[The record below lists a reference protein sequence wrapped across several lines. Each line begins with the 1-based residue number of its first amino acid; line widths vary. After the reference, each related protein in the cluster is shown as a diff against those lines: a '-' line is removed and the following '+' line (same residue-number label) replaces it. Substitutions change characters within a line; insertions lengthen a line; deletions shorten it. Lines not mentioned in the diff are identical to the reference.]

1 MAIYTGYNIVFI
13 YVLDKYSLGP
23 EAKTRWVLEKKNYFG
38 NKIKSQI
45 HNLLPSDGREG
56 QVQITSTDSFI
67 KPVQVFKWGN
77 WTLKVTEKK
86 YSLPMS

>member
-1 MAIYTGYNIVFI
+1 MTQMAIYTGYNIVFI

-56 QVQITSTDSFI
+56 QVQMPTTVHHINWLIYQACASF
-67 KPVQVFKWGN
+67 
-77 WTLKVTEKK
+77 
-86 YSLPMS
+86 